1 MTESYLSK
9 DILNVSLDRDVF
21 VDHGNLF
28 SVEHKLS
35 LVHIYSFPELMYG
48 SLDGGTD
55 LSDTLHFLHGRVHAL
70 SLTKLVQLLDAI
82 LIRYVVFTMHTVAD
96 VA

>member
-1 MTESYLSK
+1 M
-9 DILNVSLDRDVF
+9 NVSLDRDVL
-21 VDHGNLF
+21 VDHGDLF
-28 SVEHKLS
+28 SIKHKLS
-35 LVHIYSFPELMYG
+35 LVHIDSLPELMHRGFDG
-48 SLDGGTD
+48 STD